1 MPDNT
6 ETCVD
11 DTPIN
16 LSFINRFSEILSSLC
31 NRFLP
36 MNVSSILYL
45 MNYEKY
51 GRSTASAQ
59 YFLQLAGYLGIPVI
73 AWNAD
78 NSGLERVSFFFFSH
92 FPSSHYTPPTLSNA
106 ASFLIYNP
114 DRIYDLSRQMY
125 HSAVCFFQNEIFLK
139 FSLINDG
146 TN

>member
-1 MPDNT
+1 MIPSIGLIFST
-6 ETCVD
+6 SHLKHLSM
-11 DTPIN
+11 TPAIN
-16 LSFINRFSEILSSLC
+16 LSFHNHFSEILSSLC

-78 NSGLERVSFFFFSH
+78 NSGLERVSRSFSSTI
-92 FPSSHYTPPTLSNA
+92 FLSHIIHPLQYW
-106 ASFLIYNP
+106 FYLIYNR

-125 HSAVCFFQNEIFLK
+125 AVCFFKMK
-139 FSLINDG
+139 FF
-146 TN
+146 